1 MTPNAYS
8 LPQTLPIH
16 AGHVPDIEA
25 LNADLLEKV
34 DREHSGSA
42 NRGLGARLTAAEIES
57 LLSARGDSLETM
69 LQLASR
75 MRDEGLE
82 RAGRPKTLTFSKKV
96 FLPITNLCRDRCHYC
111 TFVQSPGQLKKQA
124 KPLYMS
130 ADQIVAIAAQGA
142 AMGCKEALFTLGD
155 RPEDRWPEAR
165 EWLDAHGYES
175 TLHYVR
181 DMAELVRRETGL
193 LPHLNPGVM
202 TAAEL
207 AWLRPVAPS
216 MGMMLETTSHELW
229 AVKGKAHYG
238 SPDKEPRVRLQVL
251 EDAGAAKVPLTTGIL
266 VGIGES
272 LQDRAESL
280 LALRDSH
287 ARHGHIQEVIVQNF
301 RAKPATAM
309 QGAPDLGFIEYLAA
323 VATARLV
330 LGTDVRIQVPPNLA
344 DDASHALL
352 VRAGID
358 DWGGISPLTADHV
371 NPERPWPSIANL
383 EEKTADAGYALRERL
398 TVYPDYINDSSTWID
413 PRLLGSIATLVD
425 APAAWPPHSAPRA
438 PETRCGRRPA
448 HPCRKNGGTMLGT
461 PRTARMQA
469 ALRRAELAPAALDED
484 DYALLMTAQ
493 GEDLENL
500 AALADNLRR
509 YTVGESV
516 SVVVNRNLSSSL
528 LAAAPRPGSIT
539 LGDVQDV
546 ARDAAALGATEL
558 CLQGSI
564 PADQPAAL
572 YLEAI
577 RAIREAA
584 PQMHIHAYRPA
595 DIVDGARRL
604 DLSVEDHLLRLKD
617 AGVDTVPG
625 TGVKLLDEA
634 HRARVAP
641 EDLAIPD
648 WDRRYRRP
656 TAPDSSQPPSWC
668 TAWAKP
674 PASASP
680 TSRPWSKSRKEPEGS
695 TSWCPWWPRAPSSPW
710 FPGAPRLDEHRAV
723 FAVARLITHGS
734 IKHIQVPWTR
744 LDTDTVMEMLRC
756 GANDLGGTLLDG
768 NAVPWAGAEHGR
780 ELTWDDHSRNRTP
793 AVQAHP
799 PAHHR
804 LRNDSTGPSAPT
816 GGGERLGR
824 PDRRRGIRSRITSP
838 QRPP

>member
-1 MTPNAYS
+1 MKPHDEGGAIAVDDAHDHRSVAPERETRLPPQMLPVGAGCDPDVEARNA
-8 LPQTLPIH
+8 
-16 AGHVPDIEA
+16 G
-25 LNADLLEKV
+25 LLEMV
-34 DREHSGSA
+34 DQEYSRSA
-42 NRGLGARLTAAEIES
+42 VPSQGARLTAVEIES
-57 LLSARGDSLETM
+57 LLLARGDSLETM
-69 LQLASR
+69 LLLASR

-165 EWLDAHGYES
+165 EWLDSHGYES

-181 DMAELVRRETGL
+181 DMAELVRQETGL

-216 MGMMLETTSHELW
+216 MGMMLETTSDDLW
-229 AVKGKAHYG
+229 AVKGRAHYG

-251 EDAGAAKVPLTTGIL
+251 EDAGVAKIPLTTGIL
-266 VGIGES
+266 VGIGETDR
-272 LQDRAESL
+272 DRAESL
-280 LALRDSH
+280 LAIRDSH
-287 ARHGHIQEVIVQNF
+287 TKHGHIQEVIIQNF

-309 QGAPDLGFIEYLAA
+309 HGTADLGFIEYLAA

-358 DWGGISPLTADHV
+358 DWGGVSPLTADHV

-383 EEKTADAGYALRERL
+383 EEKTADAGYTLRERL
-398 TVYPDYINDSSTWID
+398 TVYPDYIHEASTWID
-413 PRLLGSIATLVD
+413 ARLMGSIAPLVD
-425 APAAWPPHSAPRA
+425 
-438 PETRCGRRPA
+438 TRSGLATEERPSTTQKSGPGASVTRTPNGR
-448 HPCRKNGGTMLGT
+448 TMLGIPTT
-461 PRTARMQA
+461 PGTSMQA
-469 ALRRAELAPAALDED
+469 ALRRAELAPAALSQD

-493 GEDLENL
+493 GDDLDSL

-509 YTVGESV
+509 YTVGESI
-516 SVVVNRNLSSSL
+516 SVVVNRNLSSAL
-528 LAAAPRPGSIT
+528 LAATARPGSIT
-539 LGDVQDV
+539 LGDVQDAV
-546 ARDAAALGATEL
+546 RDAAGLGATEI
-558 CLQGSI
+558 CLQGTV

-572 YLEAI
+572 YLDAI

-584 PQMHIHAYRPA
+584 PEMHIHAYRPA
-595 DIVDGARRL
+595 DVVDGARRL
-604 DLSVEDHLLRLKD
+604 DLALEDYLLRLKD

-625 TGVKLLDEA
+625 TGVKLLDDE
-634 HRARVAP
+634 HRMRVAP
-641 EDLAIPD
+641 EDLATPD
-648 WDRRYRRP
+648 WVS
-656 TAPDSSQPPSWC
+656 TI
-668 TAWAKP
+668 
-674 PASASP
+674 SAAHR
-680 TSRPWSKSRKEPEGS
+680 TGFKS
-695 TSWCPWWPRAPSSPW
+695 TSVMVYGLGETARQRVAHLRALVEIQEKTGGFNELVPMVA
-710 FPGAPRLDEHRAV
+710 PGSEQSLVAGRSMLDEHRAV
-723 FAVARLITHGS
+723 FAVSRLIIHGS

-744 LDTDTVMEMLRC
+744 LDINAVVEMLRC

-768 NAVPWAGAEHGR
+768 NAVPWAGVEHGR
-780 ELTWDDHSRNRTP
+780 ELRWDTIDEIERRLLRPIRQRTTSYGT
-793 AVQAHP
+793 V
-799 PAHHR
+799 
-804 LRNDSTGPSAPT
+804 DGSV
-816 GGGERLGR
+816 R
-824 PDRRRGIRSRITSP
+824 PGRRR
-838 QRPP
+838 